1 MQIPGVVLIL
11 GLLTCSLSAQAAAQ
25 NKEKPK
31 EIRGMGCVQ
40 PGVETR
46 CLEVTDVR
54 TGALFDLFI
63 KGVQP
68 AMGTGIEFIGAPHE
82 GVTTCT
88 QGTAV
93 DVKTWV
99 HRNLK
104 CVQGTA
110 PKPKH
115 SQ

>member
-1 MQIPGVVLIL
+1 MRDLTVPFTV
-11 GLLTCSLSAQAAAQ
+11 GLLASCTLLAVPQ
-25 NKEKPK
+25 EKPK

-54 TGALFDLFI
+54 SGALFDLII

-68 AMGTGIEFIGAPHE
+68 ALGSGIEFVGVPHE
-82 GVTTCT
+82 GVTTCM

-93 DVKTWV
+93 DVKTWAR
-99 HRNLK
+99 RNLK

-115 SQ
+115 